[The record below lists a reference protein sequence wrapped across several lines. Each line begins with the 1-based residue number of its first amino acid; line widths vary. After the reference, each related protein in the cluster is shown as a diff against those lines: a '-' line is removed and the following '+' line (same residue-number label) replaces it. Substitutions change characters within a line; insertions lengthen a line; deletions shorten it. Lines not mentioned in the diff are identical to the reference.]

1 MKAWF
6 SHLSQRDQT
15 ALLILAVCAS
25 AWLVYQG
32 LVSPMSERRAQMA
45 VNNVAAS
52 ALLSRVDAKVAQLMH
67 LRDQSASAPSGS
79 LTATISRA
87 SEALQLPVK
96 RLQPNSRGEVQVRF
110 ENVDYD
116 RLVQWLH
123 GAETSDGLVIVD
135 LSISQ
140 SGRSGGVNATV
151 QLAAGQ

>member
-15 ALLILAVCAS
+15 ALLLLAVVAS
-25 AWLVYQG
+25 GWLVYQG
-32 LVSPMSERRAQMA
+32 LLSPMSEKRAQMA
-45 VNNVAAS
+45 VNNDSAS
-52 ALLSRVDAKVAQLMH
+52 ALLSRVDAKVAQLMY
-67 LRDQSASAPSGS
+67 LRDQSEGAPSGS

-116 RLVQWLH
+116 RLVKWLY

-135 LSISQ
+135 LSITQ
-140 SGRSGGVNATV
+140 AGRSGGVNATV
-151 QLAAGQ
+151 QVAAGQ